1 MTDDVQVED
10 AGGAGGAIVPTDP
23 AAGASGQPLQVWLAR
38 VVGTTDAISPD
49 DLFDGDLL
57 ARALIELERRADGT
71 ATGGAGDATADE
83 VFSHEDLGAALDRA
97 GLLKECA
104 GALEALTRGFN
115 DWNGRDPD
123 APLRILAA
131 VYAHYLRNRDR
142 AHDGGEIPGHAA
154 RDGGDADPGPGDRP
168 SPSPLSPTKPV
179 REQQSSSSNRN
190 SPASSATRL
199 SQSLTAIHP
208 ATESPIKPQTPGSGG
223 FKASPAEAKAA
234 QAARERAKAAAAAAA
249 VATGQLLGET
259 ASLRASLAS
268 LRASLTPSETDALVS
283 GDALDVARASM
294 AESFVPPLPSDDDD
308 DDENKE
314 EENKEEEEEVTG
326 TNPEE
331 AGVLDALMAEAR
343 VDHLADETAASERA
357 SVEGLDRTNE
367 GTGSRRALEVQLPSA
382 ASFDRSLSSSPAA
395 TPTASPA
402 RPTRPSRFSHADDK
416 ESSDDDD
423 EEEEEEEEEDG
434 VWQPSPSAAEEAQR
448 DLIERLAG
456 LPLEEEDDD
465 ARVSARLSAPGA
477 SSSVDASTD
486 LSRIGAPCD
495 DDDDDDGRVDWSDDF
510 RLPSP
515 PGLSGSPAESRG
527 DPAARM
533 AMDAR
538 KRQIEAVR
546 ADEAR
551 AYGERR
557 RAAGKEALM
566 RFFASK
572 KAEGGDRGPTVKA
585 STGVRKPLKLKSPNG
600 AATVHPASASPPV
613 PAAATRGDATLPR
626 VATLR
631 PGRGRWSRDPTE
643 PPPAP
648 VEADSDRSVP
658 TETSAVARDP
668 RAGRTPPPR
677 PTTARRVSP
686 NAVAANLPRVA
697 THDPELHARSVRANA
712 AFFAAEE
719 SVSKLAMSAA
729 ATKSRMDIERDEGNH
744 GMPDRRPPAPPL
756 PKVAAFSPGQVRH
769 ERRREPAEEEEDD
782 DDDEYDKYVNL
793 TLGAGEDVDENST
806 DGRVGDAPPDAFP
819 AWFGVV
825 DREGGRGVD
834 EGEPTEEEAATA
846 VDEEWGVPGL
856 ATGSSGIVI
865 PGLSSPAVTGPSPA
879 SPSPARFPKDVPKK
893 SPPNANGR
901 QTTKKGEAMWVD
913 LAAWDDA
920 SRAGIPS
927 GAWGVG
933 DGQMKKMAPK
943 IGAAEVKKRSA
954 KTAAEARERKM
965 GALVAAGI
973 TGTNRK
979 TSKTSDAA
987 RDRTG
992 DQGRTDPRLFKTAPP
1007 LSNKKLV
1014 RNALRHVC
1022 LAGAAMRTQLDEA
1035 LRALDAV
1042 APDVATVFVILF
1054 RENTSPHKYRALY
1067 ALVSGDGGVDD
1078 TDGVLVKIHGTGGP
1092 ARVGL
1097 QWVDATMKYDSGQ
1110 REFKP
1115 LATSGR
1121 LTPLTAAVTLVSKK

>member
-142 AHDGGEIPGHAA
+142 AHDGGEIPGDAA

-234 QAARERAKAAAAAAA
+234 QAARERAKAAAAAA

-308 DDENKE
+308 DENKE

-357 SVEGLDRTNE
+357 SVEGPDRTNE
-367 GTGSRRALEVQLPSA
+367 GTGSRRALEVRLPSA

-416 ESSDDDD
+416 ESSDDD
-423 EEEEEEEEEDG
+423 EEEEEEEDG

-456 LPLEEEDDD
+456 LPLEEDDDD

-495 DDDDDDGRVDWSDDF
+495 DDDDDGRVDWSDDF

-515 PGLSGSPAESRG
+515 PVFPEV
-527 DPAARM
+527 P
-533 AMDAR
+533 R
-538 KRQIEAVR
+538 KV
-546 ADEAR
+546 
-551 AYGERR
+551 
-557 RAAGKEALM
+557 
-566 RFFASK
+566 
-572 KAEGGDRGPTVKA
+572 
-585 STGVRKPLKLKSPNG
+585 
-600 AATVHPASASPPV
+600 
-613 PAAATRGDATLPR
+613 AATR
-626 VATLR
+626 LR
-631 PGRGRWSRDPTE
+631 GWRWTRGSVRSRRYAPMR
-643 PPPAP
+643 PA
-648 VEADSDRSVP
+648 
-658 TETSAVARDP
+658 
-668 RAGRTPPPR
+668 RTASGG
-677 PTTARRVSP
+677 ARRV
-686 NAVAANLPRVA
+686 
-697 THDPELHARSVRANA
+697 
-712 AFFAAEE
+712 
-719 SVSKLAMSAA
+719 
-729 ATKSRMDIERDEGNH
+729 
-744 GMPDRRPPAPPL
+744 RR
-756 PKVAAFSPGQVRH
+756 
-769 ERRREPAEEEEDD
+769 
-782 DDDEYDKYVNL
+782 
-793 TLGAGEDVDENST
+793 
-806 DGRVGDAPPDAFP
+806 
-819 AWFGVV
+819 
-825 DREGGRGVD
+825 
-834 EGEPTEEEAATA
+834 
-846 VDEEWGVPGL
+846 
-856 ATGSSGIVI
+856 
-865 PGLSSPAVTGPSPA
+865 LS
-879 SPSPARFPKDVPKK
+879 
-893 SPPNANGR
+893 
-901 QTTKKGEAMWVD
+901 
-913 LAAWDDA
+913 
-920 SRAGIPS
+920 
-927 GAWGVG
+927 
-933 DGQMKKMAPK
+933 
-943 IGAAEVKKRSA
+943 
-954 KTAAEARERKM
+954 
-965 GALVAAGI
+965 
-973 TGTNRK
+973 
-979 TSKTSDAA
+979 
-987 RDRTG
+987 
-992 DQGRTDPRLFKTAPP
+992 
-1007 LSNKKLV
+1007 
-1014 RNALRHVC
+1014 
-1022 LAGAAMRTQLDEA
+1022 
-1035 LRALDAV
+1035 
-1042 APDVATVFVILF
+1042 
-1054 RENTSPHKYRALY
+1054 
-1067 ALVSGDGGVDD
+1067 
-1078 TDGVLVKIHGTGGP
+1078 
-1092 ARVGL
+1092 
-1097 QWVDATMKYDSGQ
+1097 
-1110 REFKP
+1110 
-1115 LATSGR
+1115 
-1121 LTPLTAAVTLVSKK
+1121 

>member
-1 MTDDVQVED
+1 MTDEVTVED

-38 VVGTTDAISPD
+38 VVGTTDPISPD

-57 ARALIELERRADGT
+57 ARALIELERRTDGT
-71 ATGGAGDATADE
+71 ATGGPGDATADE
-83 VFSHEDLGAALDRA
+83 VFGHEDLGAALDRA

-104 GALEALTRGFN
+104 GALDALMRGFN
-115 DWNGRDPD
+115 DWNGRDQD

-142 AHDGGEIPGHAA
+142 VYDGGEIPGDGG
-154 RDGGDADPGPGDRP
+154 RDDGDADPGPGDHP
-168 SPSPLSPTKPV
+168 SPSLLSPTKPV
-179 REQQSSSSNRN
+179 RERSSSS
-190 SPASSATRL
+190 SSATRL

-208 ATESPIKPQTPGSGG
+208 ATESPIKPQTPSGG
-223 FKASPAEAKAA
+223 FKASPAEVKAA

-249 VATGQLLGET
+249 AEATGQLLGET

-294 AESFVPPLPSDDDD
+294 AESFVPPLPSDDD
-308 DDENKE
+308 EN
-314 EENKEEEEEVTG
+314 EEEEEGEEAEGDMGKEEETTR
-326 TNPEE
+326 TNPGE

-343 VDHLADETAASERA
+343 VDHLADETAASEQQA
-357 SVEGLDRTNE
+357 APSEEGPVDE
-367 GTGSRRALEVQLPSA
+367 GTRSSRRALEVRLPSA
-382 ASFDRSLSSSPAA
+382 ASFDRSLSSSPVA
-395 TPTASPA
+395 TPTTSPA

-416 ESSDDDD
+416 DEEEDDD
-423 EEEEEEEEEDG
+423 EEEEEVEEEDDG
-434 VWQPSPSAAEEAQR
+434 VWRPSPSAAEEAQR

-456 LPLEEEDDD
+456 LPLEDDDD
-465 ARVSARLSAPGA
+465 ALAASVISASAASAPGV

-486 LSRIGAPCD
+486 LSRIGRWR
-495 DDDDDDGRVDWSDDF
+495 DDDDDGRLDWSDDF

-515 PGLSGSPAESRG
+515 PGLTADGGRG

-546 ADEAR
+546 AEEAR

-572 KAEGGDRGPTVKA
+572 KAEGGDPGPTVKT
-585 STGVRKPLKLKSPNG
+585 STGVRKPLRLKSPNG
-600 AATVHPASASPPV
+600 AASVRPASPSPPA

-643 PPPAP
+643 PPSVKDPTD
-648 VEADSDRSVP
+648 ADADRPVP
-658 TETSAVARDP
+658 TDVSADARDP
-668 RAGRTPPPR
+668 RAGQTPHS
-677 PTTARRVSP
+677 PTTARGKPRP
-686 NAVAANLPRVA
+686 NSNPVAANLPRVA
-697 THDPELHARSVRANA
+697 THDPEVHARSVRAAA

-719 SVSKLAMSAA
+719 SVARVAMSAA
-729 ATKSRMDIERDEGNH
+729 ATRSRMDIERDEAV
-744 GMPDRRPPAPPL
+744 GMPDRRPAAPPL

-769 ERRREPAEEEEDD
+769 ERRRREPADD
-782 DDDEYDKYVNL
+782 DADDDEYVDL
-793 TLGAGEDVDENST
+793 AGWAPRGAGAGEDVDLRDSMT
-806 DGRVGDAPPDAFP
+806 GRVGDAPPDAFP

-825 DREGGRGVD
+825 HREGGRRGV
-834 EGEPTEEEAATA
+834 EEPEPAEEEADP
-846 VDEEWGVPGL
+846 VDKEWGVPGL
-856 ATGSSGIVI
+856 ATGSSGIVV
-865 PGLSSPAVTGPSPA
+865 PGLSSPAVIRPLPA
-879 SPSPARFPKDVPKK
+879 SPSPKT
-893 SPPNANGR
+893 SPPVAKR
-901 QTTKKGEAMWVD
+901 SQTKKGEAMWVD
-913 LAAWDDA
+913 LAAWADA
-920 SRAGIPS
+920 KHAGIPS

-943 IGAAEVKKRSA
+943 IGAAEVKKRSVA
-954 KTAAEARERKM
+954 AAAEARERKM

-973 TGTNRK
+973 TGTRGK
-979 TSKTSDAA
+979 DKDTA

-992 DQGRTDPRLFKTAPP
+992 DPRTDPRLFKAAPP

-1035 LRALDAV
+1035 LAALDAV

-1078 TDGVLVKIHGTGGP
+1078 ADGVLVKIHGTGGP

-1115 LATSGR
+1115 LETSGR